1 SAAYTARHRI
11 EESDVAPYC
20 RLCPQTVQAK
30 DETMDDA
37 RLIDIEVKL
46 AHQEQAMAELNQ
58 VLIDQQAQLTRLAQ
72 RYEGLTEK
80 IDSLSQSGTRV
91 SADDERPPHY

>member
-1 SAAYTARHRI
+1 
-11 EESDVAPYC
+11 
-20 RLCPQTVQAK
+20 
-30 DETMDDA
+30 MDDS

-46 AHQEQAMAELNQ
+46 AHQEQAMADLNQ

-72 RYEGLTEK
+72 RYEVLTEK
-80 IDSLSQSGTRV
+80 LHSLSQLEPGV

>member
-1 SAAYTARHRI
+1 L
-11 EESDVAPYC
+11 DVAPYC
-20 RLCPQTVQAK
+20 RLCPQMAEAE
-30 DETMDDA
+30 DETMDDV

-72 RYEGLTEK
+72 RYEGLAEK
-80 IDSLSQSGTRV
+80 LHSLSQSRPGV
-91 SADDERPPHY
+91 SADGERPPHY

>member
-1 SAAYTARHRI
+1 
-11 EESDVAPYC
+11 
-20 RLCPQTVQAK
+20 
-30 DETMDDA
+30 MDDA

-72 RYEGLTEK
+72 RYDVLTERLH
-80 IDSLSQSGTRV
+80 SLSQSEPGV

>member
-1 SAAYTARHRI
+1 M
-11 EESDVAPYC
+11 VN
-20 RLCPQTVQAK
+20 
-30 DETMDDA
+30 A

-58 VLIDQQAQLTRLAQ
+58 VLIDQQARLTRLAQ
-72 RYEGLTEK
+72 RYEVLAEK
-80 IDSLSQSGTRV
+80 LDSLSQSETGV